1 MYALHQVTNLPDT
14 LYTQDENA
22 FNAMLKLNINEGGM
36 GTTSATTASEYGGS
50 FCSGDLFLEIYKNV
64 L

>member
-1 MYALHQVTNLPDT
+1 MLEPFFLNSPDT
-14 LYTQDENA
+14 LYIQDENA

-36 GTTSATTASEYGGS
+36 GSTRATTFGEFGGS